1 MTVKLLGVPYDAH
14 SSFRRGPAEAP
25 AAIRAALTCGSAN
38 WCTESGL
45 DLDPSTN
52 HDWADIGDVDVP
64 EPAEQAVA
72 AIHRSAAAALADGS
86 RLLSLGGDHM
96 VTWPLVKAV
105 TDRIEG
111 LTIVHFDAHP
121 DLYDALDG
129 DRFSHACPFA
139 RIMEEGR
146 VGRLLQFGI
155 RTMNP
160 HQREQAERFDVE
172 VHELRDWDGTIPALS
187 GPVYVTVDIDALDP
201 AFAPGIS
208 HHEPGGMTTRQLLD
222 SIRQIG
228 AGDADVVGADIV
240 ELNPRRDVNDMTA
253 MVAAKITRELL
264 GVLM

>member
-96 VTWPLVKAV
+96 VTWALVKAV